1 LSGSSLK
8 QEERVSDKVIRDFA
22 IGYAPEGNQATQ
34 EMLKAGFSRSVLTRI
49 DVLKENNGRVYD
61 NFHDRIMFPYF
72 DLNGNVTGFTGRF
85 VVPKD
90 KTGKYHNTGDTPL
103 FRKGSQ
109 IYGLLQA
116 RRAIG
121 RMNNVYLV
129 EGQFDVLSMHAAGVE
144 NTVAGSGTALT
155 LDQIRLLSRFTQS
168 VTLVYDADDAGLKA
182 SLKNCELFL
191 KAGFTVQCVLLPKG
205 KIPMT

>member
-1 LSGSSLK
+1 
-8 QEERVSDKVIRDFA
+8 
-22 IGYAPEGNQATQ
+22 
-34 EMLKAGFSRSVLTRI
+34 ML
-49 DVLKENNGRVYD
+49 
-61 NFHDRIMFPYF
+61 
-72 DLNGNVTGFTGRF
+72 
-85 VVPKD
+85 VPKD
-90 KTGKYHNTGDTPL
+90 KTGKYHNTSDTPL

-191 KAGFTVQCVLLPKG
+191 KAGFTVQCIILPKG
-205 KIPMT
+205 KDPDNIASKEKENTGKWLMNRRIDFCILFCRYF